1 MARVLAYTTPARGHL
16 FPVIPILDELRGRG
30 HEIALRTLAS
40 EVVPMQAR
48 GFDAASIDA
57 AVERIEHDDFL
68 ARTPLGAQKRAVHV
82 ACRRAELDAEDL
94 RRAIDDVR
102 PDVLLVDVNAWGAL
116 AAAEAWGGAW
126 ASWCPY
132 PLPVPSRDA
141 PPFGPGFRPARGRPG
156 RLRDAALG
164 PIVFGSLERIL
175 RPRVNELRARV
186 GVPPLSR
193 AADLFLAAPLLL
205 YLTAEPFEYPR
216 SDWPASVRLVGP
228 CDWDPPA
235 APPAWLEAVE
245 APIVLVTTS
254 SEFQDDGRLV
264 RCALEALADESVH
277 VVATLP
283 ASDPASFASPADAR
297 VLRFVAHGPIL
308 DRAACAITHG
318 GMGATQ
324 KALARGV
331 PVCAVPFGR
340 DQFEVARR
348 VEVAGAGARLP
359 ARRLSPK
366 RLRAAVKKAIRCQTG
381 ARRIADSYRQAGGPV
396 AAADALEELI
406 RSPATAPNG
415 SEATAPSTHAPAP
428 RPKRYRW

>member
-1 MARVLAYTTPARGHL
+1 MTRVLAYTTPARGHL
-16 FPVIPILDELRGRG
+16 FPVIPILDELLGRG
-30 HEIALRTLAS
+30 HEIALRTLAAQV
-40 EVVPMQAR
+40 EPMRAR
-48 GFDAASIDA
+48 GFDAAPIDPA
-57 AVERIEHDDFL
+57 IERIEHDDFL
-68 ARTPLGAQKRAVHV
+68 ARTPLAAQKRAVRV
-82 ACRRAELDAEDL
+82 ACRRAQHDAEDL
-94 RRAIDDVR
+94 RRAIDRVH
-102 PDVLLVDVNAWGAL
+102 PDAVLVDVNAWGAL

-141 PPFGPGFRPARGRPG
+141 PPFGPGLRPAQGRAG

-186 GVPPLSR
+186 GVPPLRR
-193 AADLFLAAPLLL
+193 AADLFLAAPLVL

-216 SDWPASVRLVGP
+216 SDWPENVRLVGP

-254 SEFQDDGRLV
+254 SEFQDDARLV
-264 RCALEALADESVH
+264 RCALQALAGESVH

-283 ASDPASFASPADAR
+283 AGDPTSIDPPANAR
-297 VLRFVAHGPIL
+297 VLSFVPHGPIL
-308 DRAACAITHG
+308 DRAVCAITHG

-340 DQFEVARR
+340 DQLEVARR
-348 VEVAGAGARLP
+348 VEVAGAGT
-359 ARRLSPK
+359 RLSAGRLTPA
-366 RLRAAVKKAIRCQTG
+366 RLRAAVREAIRCKAG
-381 ARRIADSYRQAGGPV
+381 AERLAGSYREAGGAV
-396 AAADALEELI
+396 AAADAVEELLG
-406 RSPATAPNG
+406 AP
-415 SEATAPSTHAPAP
+415 THHALA
-428 RPKRYRW
+428 